1 MTEMIKLR
9 QLQYFL
15 AVADTLQFT
24 RAAEKLFV
32 TQPTLS
38 HQIARLES
46 HIGTPLFDRIGKA
59 IRLTEAGR
67 LFRTHAARAIKEL
80 EAGQTALAELE
91 GLVRGTLTIGV
102 IQSFSRT
109 LLPPI
114 LGEFLSGYP
123 NIRLRVE
130 EMTAPTIEH
139 RLAEGSLDLGI
150 AFAPS
155 GMEDIEVEPI
165 LEERLLLVVGQ
176 NHPLANRRNVRL
188 AELDRQPMALLGTDF
203 STRRL
208 IDGYFAQAGVQA
220 DPVCETNSIEVML
233 GAVMQS
239 RLATIIPENA
249 LSRNK
254 TMKNIR
260 VLFLRDPVPVR
271 ISALLWPRHSFRTV
285 AARTFARMARDKML
299 TPPAKIAQ

>member
-15 AVADTLQFT
+15 GVAETLQFT

-38 HQIARLES
+38 HQIAQLES

-67 LFRTHAARAIKEL
+67 LFRTHATRAIKEL

-176 NHPLANRRNVRL
+176 NHPLARRRNLRL

-208 IDGYFAQAGVQA
+208 IDGYFAEAGVQV

-249 LSRNK
+249 LSRNN

-299 TPPAKIAQ
+299 TPPAKIA